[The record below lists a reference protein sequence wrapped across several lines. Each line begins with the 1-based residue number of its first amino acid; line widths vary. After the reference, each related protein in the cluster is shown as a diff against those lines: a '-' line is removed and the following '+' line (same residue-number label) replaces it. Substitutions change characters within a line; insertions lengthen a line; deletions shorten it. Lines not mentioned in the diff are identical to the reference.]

1 MNGMAQFFEAG
12 LNYQQGGQ
20 PLRHLCFRDV
30 EEATPR
36 RLPEGEGLP
45 DLWKMDADELAE
57 LLGITIAEAQALLR
71 DER

>member
-1 MNGMAQFFEAG
+1 MSGMAQFFEAG

-45 DLWKMDADELAE
+45 DVRMDADELAE
-57 LLGITIAEAQALLR
+57 LIGITVAEAQALLR